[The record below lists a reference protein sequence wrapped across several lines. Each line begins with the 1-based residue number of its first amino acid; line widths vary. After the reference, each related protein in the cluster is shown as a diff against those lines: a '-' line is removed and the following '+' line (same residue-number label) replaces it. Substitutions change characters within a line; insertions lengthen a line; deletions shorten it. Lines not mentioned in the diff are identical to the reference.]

1 MGSFKRAVLY
11 ITRKKKKSILM
22 FFILFCIATAVLSG
36 ISIKKATSI
45 ARQNSSKE
53 TANTFEIQNNL
64 ATNFTGTMP
73 ESLVNKV
80 SKVNGIKNY
89 DASVQGIGLVFK
101 QLQNVEPKN
110 NTVQYTD
117 KQYKNLFPVE
127 AHKFTEYD
135 TKFMSKSFRLVE
147 GRHLVEGDKNK
158 VLVHKALAEKNNL
171 KVGDRIIGTKDSL
184 DYNASKDAPSE
195 YDLEIVGI
203 FESQNTD
210 RMGSK
215 LEIPENL
222 ILSDMNTLNALYGY
236 SKGNS
241 QYTSAV
247 FNTNKNVDD
256 VISDVISIVATD
268 ELTVQGKPL
277 VPFTVTVL
285 LPPAFSNDN
294 SVSDTVKVEPDCL
307 MATVLALSKSFDSLE
322 KIVNMLLI
330 GSIIVGIIVLSLV
343 LAFWIQG
350 RIHETGILLSIGVGK
365 FKIISQYIIELLL
378 ISVLAFGTS
387 YFSSKMISQ
396 NIGDA
401 MVSQA
406 SKQAVQEVQQGF
418 GGMSLGYDA
427 NTSLA
432 TQTVDGIDV
441 DVSLKE
447 VLYVYAIGATIII
460 SSVMISSSS
469 IIRLK
474 PKEIL
479 SKMS

>member
-256 VISDVISIVATD
+256 VISDVNKIQENWSLYNIS
-268 ELTVQGKPL
+268 K
-277 VPFTVTVL
+277 
-285 LPPAFSNDN
+285 
-294 SVSDTVKVEPDCL
+294 SDDTF
-307 MATVLALSKSFDSLE
+307 LALSKSFDSLE

-469 IIRLK
+469 II
-474 PKEIL
+474 
-479 SKMS
+479 

>member
-101 QLQNVEPKN
+101 QLQNVESKN

-256 VISDVISIVATD
+256 VISDVNKIQENWSLYNIS
-268 ELTVQGKPL
+268 K
-277 VPFTVTVL
+277 
-285 LPPAFSNDN
+285 
-294 SVSDTVKVEPDCL
+294 SDDTF
-307 MATVLALSKSFDSLE
+307 LALSKSFDSLE

>member
-135 TKFMSKSFRLVE
+135 TKFMSKSFSLVE

-256 VISDVISIVATD
+256 VISDVNKIQENWSLYNIS
-268 ELTVQGKPL
+268 K
-277 VPFTVTVL
+277 
-285 LPPAFSNDN
+285 
-294 SVSDTVKVEPDCL
+294 SDDTF
-307 MATVLALSKSFDSLE
+307 LALSKSFDSLE

>member
-184 DYNASKDAPSE
+184 DYNAYKDAPSE

-256 VISDVISIVATD
+256 VISDVNKIQENWSLYNIS
-268 ELTVQGKPL
+268 K
-277 VPFTVTVL
+277 
-285 LPPAFSNDN
+285 
-294 SVSDTVKVEPDCL
+294 SDDTF
-307 MATVLALSKSFDSLE
+307 LALSKSFDSLE

>member
-256 VISDVISIVATD
+256 VISDVNKIQENWSLYNIS
-268 ELTVQGKPL
+268 K
-277 VPFTVTVL
+277 
-285 LPPAFSNDN
+285 
-294 SVSDTVKVEPDCL
+294 SDDTF
-307 MATVLALSKSFDSLE
+307 LALSKSFDSLE

-479 SKMS
+479 SKMSEEEDKCQF

>member
-89 DASVQGIGLVFK
+89 DASVQGIGIVFK

-256 VISDVISIVATD
+256 VISDVNKIQENWSLYNIS
-268 ELTVQGKPL
+268 K
-277 VPFTVTVL
+277 
-285 LPPAFSNDN
+285 
-294 SVSDTVKVEPDCL
+294 SDDTF
-307 MATVLALSKSFDSLE
+307 LALSKSFDSLE

>member
-256 VISDVISIVATD
+256 VISDVNKIQENWSLYNIS
-268 ELTVQGKPL
+268 K
-277 VPFTVTVL
+277 
-285 LPPAFSNDN
+285 
-294 SVSDTVKVEPDCL
+294 SDDTF
-307 MATVLALSKSFDSLE
+307 LALSKSFDSLE

-378 ISVLAFGTS
+378 ISILAFGGS

>member
-256 VISDVISIVATD
+256 VISDVNKIQENWSLYNIS
-268 ELTVQGKPL
+268 
-277 VPFTVTVL
+277 
-285 LPPAFSNDN
+285 N
-294 SVSDTVKVEPDCL
+294 SDDTF
-307 MATVLALSKSFDSLE
+307 LALSKSFDSLE

>member
-256 VISDVISIVATD
+256 VISDVNKIQENWSLYNIS
-268 ELTVQGKPL
+268 K
-277 VPFTVTVL
+277 
-285 LPPAFSNDN
+285 
-294 SVSDTVKVEPDCL
+294 SDDTF
-307 MATVLALSKSFDSLE
+307 LALSKSFDSLE

-427 NTSLA
+427 NSSLA

>member
-117 KQYKNLFPVE
+117 KQYENIFPVE

-256 VISDVISIVATD
+256 VISDVNKIQENWSLYNIS
-268 ELTVQGKPL
+268 K
-277 VPFTVTVL
+277 
-285 LPPAFSNDN
+285 
-294 SVSDTVKVEPDCL
+294 SDDTF
-307 MATVLALSKSFDSLE
+307 LALSKSFDSLE

>member
-256 VISDVISIVATD
+256 VISDVNKIQENWSLYNIS
-268 ELTVQGKPL
+268 K
-277 VPFTVTVL
+277 
-285 LPPAFSNDN
+285 
-294 SVSDTVKVEPDCL
+294 SDDTF
-307 MATVLALSKSFDSLE
+307 LALSKSFDSLE

-330 GSIIVGIIVLSLV
+330 GSIIVGIIVLS
-343 LAFWIQG
+343 AFWIQG

>member
-256 VISDVISIVATD
+256 VISDVNKIQENWSLYNIS
-268 ELTVQGKPL
+268 K
-277 VPFTVTVL
+277 
-285 LPPAFSNDN
+285 
-294 SVSDTVKVEPDCL
+294 SDDTF
-307 MATVLALSKSFDSLE
+307 LALSKSFDSLE

-406 SKQAVQEVQQGF
+406 SKQAVQEGQQGF

>member
-117 KQYKNLFPVE
+117 KQYENLLPVE

-256 VISDVISIVATD
+256 VISDVNKIQENWSLYNIS
-268 ELTVQGKPL
+268 K
-277 VPFTVTVL
+277 
-285 LPPAFSNDN
+285 
-294 SVSDTVKVEPDCL
+294 SDDTF
-307 MATVLALSKSFDSLE
+307 LALSKSFDSLE

>member
-1 MGSFKRAVLY
+1 M
-11 ITRKKKKSILM
+11 
-22 FFILFCIATAVLSG
+22 
-36 ISIKKATSI
+36 
-45 ARQNSSKE
+45 
-53 TANTFEIQNNL
+53 
-64 ATNFTGTMP
+64 
-73 ESLVNKV
+73 
-80 SKVNGIKNY
+80 
-89 DASVQGIGLVFK
+89 
-101 QLQNVEPKN
+101 EPKN

-256 VISDVISIVATD
+256 VISDVNKIQENWSLYNIS
-268 ELTVQGKPL
+268 K
-277 VPFTVTVL
+277 
-285 LPPAFSNDN
+285 
-294 SVSDTVKVEPDCL
+294 SDDTF
-307 MATVLALSKSFDSLE
+307 LALSKSFDSLE

>member
-110 NTVQYTD
+110 NTVQYTY
-117 KQYKNLFPVE
+117 KKYKNLFPVE

-256 VISDVISIVATD
+256 VISDVNKIQENWSLYNIS
-268 ELTVQGKPL
+268 K
-277 VPFTVTVL
+277 
-285 LPPAFSNDN
+285 
-294 SVSDTVKVEPDCL
+294 SDDTF
-307 MATVLALSKSFDSLE
+307 LALSKSFDSLE

>member
-89 DASVQGIGLVFK
+89 DASVQGIGLVFT

-256 VISDVISIVATD
+256 VISDVNKIQENWSLYNIS
-268 ELTVQGKPL
+268 K
-277 VPFTVTVL
+277 
-285 LPPAFSNDN
+285 
-294 SVSDTVKVEPDCL
+294 SDDTF
-307 MATVLALSKSFDSLE
+307 LALSKSFDSLE

>member
-117 KQYKNLFPVE
+117 KQYENLFPVE

-256 VISDVISIVATD
+256 VISDVNKIQENWSLYNIS
-268 ELTVQGKPL
+268 K
-277 VPFTVTVL
+277 
-285 LPPAFSNDN
+285 
-294 SVSDTVKVEPDCL
+294 SDDTF
-307 MATVLALSKSFDSLE
+307 LALSKSFDSLE

-447 VLYVYAIGATIII
+447 VLYVYAIGVTIII

>member
-171 KVGDRIIGTKDSL
+171 KVGERIIGTKDSL

-256 VISDVISIVATD
+256 VISDVNKIQENWSLYNIS
-268 ELTVQGKPL
+268 K
-277 VPFTVTVL
+277 
-285 LPPAFSNDN
+285 
-294 SVSDTVKVEPDCL
+294 SDDTF
-307 MATVLALSKSFDSLE
+307 LALSKSFDSLE

>member
-117 KQYKNLFPVE
+117 KQYENLFPVE

-256 VISDVISIVATD
+256 VISDVNKIQENWSLYNIS
-268 ELTVQGKPL
+268 K
-277 VPFTVTVL
+277 
-285 LPPAFSNDN
+285 
-294 SVSDTVKVEPDCL
+294 SDDTF
-307 MATVLALSKSFDSLE
+307 LALSKSFDSLE

>member
-256 VISDVISIVATD
+256 VISDVNKIQENWSLYNIS
-268 ELTVQGKPL
+268 K
-277 VPFTVTVL
+277 
-285 LPPAFSNDN
+285 
-294 SVSDTVKVEPDCL
+294 SDDTF
-307 MATVLALSKSFDSLE
+307 LALSKSFDSLE

-330 GSIIVGIIVLSLV
+330 GSIIVGIIVISLV

>member
-256 VISDVISIVATD
+256 VISDVNKIQENWSLYNIS
-268 ELTVQGKPL
+268 K
-277 VPFTVTVL
+277 
-285 LPPAFSNDN
+285 
-294 SVSDTVKVEPDCL
+294 SDDTF
-307 MATVLALSKSFDSLE
+307 LALSKSFDSLE

-365 FKIISQYIIELLL
+365 FKIISQYIIGLLL

>member
-117 KQYKNLFPVE
+117 KKYKNLFPVE

-256 VISDVISIVATD
+256 VISDVNKIQENWSLYNIS
-268 ELTVQGKPL
+268 K
-277 VPFTVTVL
+277 
-285 LPPAFSNDN
+285 
-294 SVSDTVKVEPDCL
+294 SDDTF
-307 MATVLALSKSFDSLE
+307 LALSKSFDSLE

-441 DVSLKE
+441 DDSLKE

>member
-117 KQYKNLFPVE
+117 KKYKNLFPVE

-256 VISDVISIVATD
+256 VISDVNKIQENWSLYNIS
-268 ELTVQGKPL
+268 K
-277 VPFTVTVL
+277 
-285 LPPAFSNDN
+285 
-294 SVSDTVKVEPDCL
+294 SDDTF
-307 MATVLALSKSFDSLE
+307 LALSKSFDSLE

-406 SKQAVQEVQQGF
+406 SKQAVQ
-418 GGMSLGYDA
+418 
-427 NTSLA
+427 A

>member
-127 AHKFTEYD
+127 AHKFPEYD

-256 VISDVISIVATD
+256 VISDVNKIQENWSLYNIS
-268 ELTVQGKPL
+268 K
-277 VPFTVTVL
+277 
-285 LPPAFSNDN
+285 
-294 SVSDTVKVEPDCL
+294 SDDTF
-307 MATVLALSKSFDSLE
+307 LALSKSFDSLE

-441 DVSLKE
+441 DVSLNE

>member
-256 VISDVISIVATD
+256 VISDVNKIQENWSLYNIS
-268 ELTVQGKPL
+268 K
-277 VPFTVTVL
+277 
-285 LPPAFSNDN
+285 
-294 SVSDTVKVEPDCL
+294 SDDTF
-307 MATVLALSKSFDSLE
+307 LALSKSFDSLE

-418 GGMSLGYDA
+418 GGMSLGYDT

>member
-256 VISDVISIVATD
+256 VISDVNKIQENWSLYNIS
-268 ELTVQGKPL
+268 K
-277 VPFTVTVL
+277 
-285 LPPAFSNDN
+285 
-294 SVSDTVKVEPDCL
+294 SDDTF
-307 MATVLALSKSFDSLE
+307 LALSKSFDSLE

-427 NTSLA
+427 NTSL
-432 TQTVDGIDV
+432 
-441 DVSLKE
+441 L
-447 VLYVYAIGATIII
+447 
-460 SSVMISSSS
+460 
-469 IIRLK
+469 
-474 PKEIL
+474 
-479 SKMS
+479 

>member
-256 VISDVISIVATD
+256 VISDVNKIQENWSLYNIS
-268 ELTVQGKPL
+268 K
-277 VPFTVTVL
+277 
-285 LPPAFSNDN
+285 
-294 SVSDTVKVEPDCL
+294 SDDTF
-307 MATVLALSKSFDSLE
+307 LALSKSFDSLE

-378 ISVLAFGTS
+378 ISVLDFGTS
-387 YFSSKMISQ
+387 YFSIKMISQ

-418 GGMSLGYDA
+418 GVMSLGYDA